1 MMNGRVIYLDVARGV
16 AMICIVVLHLTIFN
30 FSGAASEAVG
40 HFCHSFDTRLLF
52 FLSGMT
58 AAITLG
64 GSCKGFRECITIIK
78 KKTRTLFLPFMVWSV
93 IVLPYVYN
101 RGEWTEFFKNLF
113 LPFDPKTGG
122 YWFLLYIFVFQLL
135 LIGIRFLSNQLAS
148 RISNEFVGEILI
160 AAVLSL
166 TLFPIYEYVLLFL
179 LGYFVHK
186 YWQKYFY
193 NELFTFAS
201 FVFFICLY
209 VYGQSWAEYFVVR
222 LAMAF
227 FACSTILG
235 VLRKMNKPEVGGG
248 ILAYFGRNSLEI
260 YLIHFLLAA
269 ITRDWVIETDR
280 LFAIPLF
287 FLLIGVA
294 ICICWLC
301 CKISE
306 VLKIN
311 SYLAFILFGKA

>member
-1 MMNGRVIYLDVARGV
+1 MDVARGV
-16 AMICIVVLHLTIFN
+16 AMVCIVVLHLTIFN
-30 FSGAASEAVG
+30 FSGIASEAVG

-64 GSCKGFRECITIIK
+64 ERCLGGRECITIIK

-101 RGEWTEFFKNLF
+101 RGEWTEFLKNLI

-122 YWFLLYIFVFQLL
+122 YWFLLYIFIFQLL
-135 LIGIRFLSNQLAS
+135 LIGIRFLSNQFAS
-148 RISNEFVGEILI
+148 KTSNDFVCEFLI

-166 TLFPIYEYVLLFL
+166 TLYPIYEYVLLFL
-179 LGYFVHK
+179 LGYFVYK

-193 NELFTFAS
+193 NELFTLAS
-201 FVFFICLY
+201 FVLFLCLF
-209 VYGQSWAEYFVVR
+209 VYGQSWIEYLVVSFA
-222 LAMAF
+222 LAF
-227 FACSTILG
+227 FASSTILG
-235 VLRKMNKPEVGGG
+235 VLRKMCRLEVRGG

-260 YLIHFLLAA
+260 YLIHFLLVA
-269 ITRDWVIETDR
+269 ITRDCVVETDR

-287 FLLIGVA
+287 FLLIAVA

-306 VLKIN
+306 VLKRN
-311 SYLAFILFGKA
+311 SYLAFILFGKVLKI